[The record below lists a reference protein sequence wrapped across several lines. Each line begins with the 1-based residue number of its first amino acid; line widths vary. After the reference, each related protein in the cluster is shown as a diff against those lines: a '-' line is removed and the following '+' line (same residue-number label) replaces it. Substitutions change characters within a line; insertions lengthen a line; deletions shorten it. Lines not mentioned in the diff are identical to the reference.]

1 MTQDETRESARQLI
15 KSLKKYQLNE
25 LAILLAA
32 IHEEDSGQGAGQIV
46 YEELR
51 AAGRSDD
58 AEGFMVVHSHMI
70 EVH

>member
-1 MTQDETRESARQLI
+1 MTHHETRDSARQLI

-58 AEGFMVVHSHMI
+58 AEGFMVVHSNMI
-70 EVH
+70 ELH